1 MALKLKKIVKDLYIP
16 FVLNSLILVFSV
28 FAYYLAKFTPYNAVI
43 VGGMFDE
50 LIPFSPPWVIFYVLW
65 YPLLVFVPCY
75 IYKVN
80 KSDFYT
86 YISIKFI
93 IDWIAIFIFVF
104 YPTIFNR
111 PELVVNDFFTWV
123 LNLVY
128 INDTPALN
136 CLPSTHC
143 TVCFA
148 SIYTILK
155 SNKIPK
161 KCKVIATII
170 FMLIVLSTLF
180 VKQHAI
186 VDVIVAFI
194 LTVIVSLIVY
204 KFKLDKQLENKIEK
218 SRF

>member
-1 MALKLKKIVKDLYIP
+1 MVVKLKKIVRELYIP
-16 FVLNSLILVFSV
+16 FVLNALLLMFSV
-28 FAYYLAKFTPYNAVI
+28 FAYYLAKLTPYNAVI
-43 VGGMFDE
+43 VGGTFDE
-50 LIPFSPPWVIFYVLW
+50 FIPLSPPWVIFYVLW

-75 IYKVN
+75 IYKTN

-86 YISIKFI
+86 YISTKFI
-93 IDWIAIFIFVF
+93 IDLIAIFIFVF
-104 YPTIFNR
+104 YPTMFNR

-143 TVCFA
+143 TVCFT
-148 SIYTILK
+148 SIYIIAK

-161 KCKVIATII
+161 KCKAIGITI

-194 LTVIVSLIVY
+194 LTAIISFVVY
-204 KFKLDKQLENKIEK
+204 KFKLDKKLETKIEK
-218 SRF
+218 K